1 MEVSAMRVRPSFKPS
16 SRLFTLALAAALSL
30 AGQAAWAQAI
40 VASAASPG
48 DVLSVEVQIDGA
60 GKLGY
65 DIKRRGKEIIGLSR
79 LGFNLANAPKLDG
92 GFSLRSQ
99 KVSEHDGTWE
109 QPWGER
115 RYVRNH
121 YRELRVEVEQKNRAG
136 RALTIVFRI
145 YDDGVGFRYEF
156 PSQPQ
161 LRDTAILDELT
172 EFAVAQPATAW
183 WIPAG
188 ELPGLE
194 EQVQKAPLAEIGIAN
209 TPLTLRLA
217 DGTHVAL
224 HEAALV
230 DYASMWVRKV
240 EGQKLRAQLAPSSL
254 GPAVLRHG
262 AFTTPW
268 RTLRIADD
276 AAGLYMSDLEL
287 NLNEPNRLGDV
298 SWVKPSKF
306 VGVWWSMH
314 LQHTSWNAG
323 PKHGANTANV
333 KKYIDY
339 AAQNGFRGVLVEGWN
354 QGWESDWGHG
364 GADFSFTKAYPD
376 FDLPLL
382 AAYAKEKGV
391 RLIGHHETGANLPA
405 YEKQMDA
412 AYKLYAKLGVDSVK
426 SGYVHEAGS
435 MQFQGADG
443 KVHYGHYD
451 SQEGVR
457 HFVKAVTEA
466 ARYKIAVDTHEPVKD
481 TGLRRTYPNWLSRE
495 GARGVEYNAWGSPP
509 NSVDHEAKL
518 VFTRMLSGPMD
529 YTPGILSLVGA
540 DGKVFNSTQA
550 KQLANFVV
558 IYSPIVMA
566 ADLPENYA
574 KYPAAF
580 KFIRDVPTD
589 WAETRVVNG
598 AVGEYVSIAR
608 KDRKSD
614 DWYVGAVTDGEARAL
629 PLPLSFLDPGKTYV
643 AEIYRDGDAADY
655 RNEHRFD
662 LITETRTVTAKD
674 VLQLKLAPGGGQAI
688 RFTPK

>member
-1 MEVSAMRVRPSFKPS
+1 MRFHLNFCSF
-16 SRLFTLALAAALSL
+16 AAAMVVAGSL
-30 AGQAAWAQAI
+30 AGQAAWAQAV

-48 DVLSVEVQIDGA
+48 DVLSVEVRIDGA

-65 DIKRRGKEIIGLSR
+65 DIKRRGKEVIGLSR
-79 LGFNLANAPKLDG
+79 LGFNLANAAKLDG
-92 GFSLRSQ
+92 GFSVRGQ
-99 KVSEHDGTWE
+99 RISEHDDTWE

-121 YRELRVEVEQKNRAG
+121 YRELRVEVEQKNRGA
-136 RALTIVFRI
+136 RALTVVFRI

-156 PSQPQ
+156 PAQPQ
-161 LRDTAILDELT
+161 LRDTEITDELT
-172 EFAVAQPATAW
+172 EFVVAQPATAW

-194 EQVQKAPLAEIGIAN
+194 EQIQKAPLKEIGTAN
-209 TPLTLRLA
+209 TPLTLRLE

-240 EGQKLRAQLAPSSL
+240 EGQKLRAQLAPSSI
-254 GPAVLRHG
+254 GPAVVKHG

-268 RTLRIADD
+268 RTLRITDD
-276 AAGLYMSDLEL
+276 AASLYMSDLEL
-287 NLNEPNRLGDV
+287 NLNEPNKLGDV
-298 SWVKPSKF
+298 SWVHPSKF
-306 VGVWWSMH
+306 VGVWWEMH
-314 LQHTSWNAG
+314 LQRSTWNAG
-323 PKHGANTANV
+323 QKHGANTANV
-333 KKYIDY
+333 KRYIDF
-339 AAQNGFRGVLVEGWN
+339 AATNGFRGVLVEGWN
-354 QGWESDWGHG
+354 RGWESDWGHG
-364 GADFSFTKAYPD
+364 GADFSFTQPYPD
-376 FDLPLL
+376 FDLPGL

-391 RLIGHHETGANLPA
+391 RLIGHHETGANLPS
-405 YEKQMDA
+405 YEKQMNA

-426 SGYVHEAGS
+426 SGYVHEAGT
-435 MQFQGADG
+435 MLFQGPNG
-443 KVHYGHYD
+443 KTHFGNYD

-457 HFVKAVTEA
+457 HFVKAVTAA
-466 ARYKIAVDTHEPVKD
+466 ARYRIAVDTHEPVKD
-481 TGLRRTYPNWLSRE
+481 TGLRRTYPNWLARE
-495 GARGVEYNAWGSPP
+495 GARGVEYNAWGNPP
-509 NSVDHEAKL
+509 NPVDHEAKL

-529 YTPGILSLVGA
+529 YTPGIVSLVGA

-558 IYSPIVMA
+558 IYSPVVMA
-566 ADLPENYA
+566 ADVLENYA

-589 WAETRVVNG
+589 WAETRVING

-614 DWYVGAVTDGEARAL
+614 DWYVGAVTDGQARSL
-629 PLPLSFLDPGKTYV
+629 PFPLSFLDPGKQYT

-655 RNEHRFD
+655 RSEHRFD
-662 LITETRTVTAKD
+662 LVLETRTVTAKD

-688 RFTPK
+688 RFTPQR